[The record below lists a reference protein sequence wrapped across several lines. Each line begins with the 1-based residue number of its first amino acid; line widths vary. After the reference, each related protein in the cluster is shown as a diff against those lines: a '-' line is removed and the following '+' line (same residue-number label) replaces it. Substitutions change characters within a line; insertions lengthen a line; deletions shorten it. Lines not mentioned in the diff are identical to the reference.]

1 MWEVFAEIWFILLV
15 SALIGLAIGYI
26 ISSIFSTSK
35 IEMLEE
41 ENWQLKEDLRK
52 YRNSVSLLETE
63 IKHIKDSDYLTNNS
77 VSASAIKEYTT
88 EIEKLKSKIE
98 VLKNESSSEIHQR
111 YAELQESHQ
120 DLLSEREKLLVK
132 LDDLSS

>member
-1 MWEVFAEIWFILLV
+1 MWEVIAEIWFILLV
-15 SALIGLAIGYI
+15 SALIGLAMGYI
-26 ISSIFSTSK
+26 ISNIISTSK

-77 VSASAIKEYTT
+77 VSASAIQEYTT
-88 EIEKLKSKIE
+88 EIEKLKSQIE
-98 VLKNESSSEIHQR
+98 VLKNESGSDIHQR
-111 YAELQESHQ
+111 YVKLQESHQ
-120 DLLSEREKLLVK
+120 DLLSEREKLMVK